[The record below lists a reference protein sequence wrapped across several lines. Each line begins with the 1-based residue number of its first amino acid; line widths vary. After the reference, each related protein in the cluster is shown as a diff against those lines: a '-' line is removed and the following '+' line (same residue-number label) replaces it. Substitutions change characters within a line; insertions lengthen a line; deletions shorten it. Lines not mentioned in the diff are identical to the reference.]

1 MYTASWIAPKAD
13 CHTQQYF
20 HYMGQKGEIRADQA
34 HRGYT
39 MSTDEAGFAQLN
51 PLYMKYTP
59 GPSVGSALTVC
70 TYSVPCTHDEDFC
83 GKSSLRYCPPLRV
96 IHSGLTVCP

>member
-1 MYTASWIAPKAD
+1 MACIEIVKTEAASRDEFGGVVLYPQGTALYTASWIAPKAD

-59 GPSVGSALTVC
+59 GPSVRGRI
-70 TYSVPCTHDEDFC
+70 
-83 GKSSLRYCPPLRV
+83 GR
-96 IHSGLTVCP
+96 G